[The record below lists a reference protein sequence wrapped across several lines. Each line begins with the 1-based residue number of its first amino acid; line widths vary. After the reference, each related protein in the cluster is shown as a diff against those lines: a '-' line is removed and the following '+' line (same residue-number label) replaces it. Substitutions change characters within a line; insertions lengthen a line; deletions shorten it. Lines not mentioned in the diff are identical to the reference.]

1 MLFFEY
7 LAIINKNWVQPKTI
21 YRKHCISII
30 LLYLINIRYKKVK
43 YMIQLVKDF
52 EFYSLRIGELIEKS
66 NYKTKYFIEK
76 LEVSKPTFYRKLKDQ
91 TFTVKELVKIAELLY
106 PQEYYEWKL
115 NNNISESKKQY
126 REGKFENARTTIEE
140 LRKEYQNQ

>member
-1 MLFFEY
+1 
-7 LAIINKNWVQPKTI
+7 
-21 YRKHCISII
+21 
-30 LLYLINIRYKKVK
+30 
-43 YMIQLVKDF
+43 MIQLVKDF
-52 EFYSLRIGELIEKS
+52 ELYSLRIGELIEKS